1 MKAQVP
7 ALATVFSSDNGILR
21 TRVML
26 VKCFKVPN
34 TVPLPHIA
42 SGHWDYYYF
51 VVFFFQIYS
60 FLRLSTADLP
70 AHEQHPCEHMP
81 SSYLL
86 KTRDTSTCQQNV
98 LALARRKSLFNSEL
112 LNTATADLNL
122 FAMTSQLSA
131 VTFLSSCSNKAS
143 SAGAC
148 GTASASD
155 SSYLGGSGNVSPEH
169 TCTT

>member
-1 MKAQVP
+1 MAFLELELCLWSASKSQTLSLCHTLLLV
-7 ALATVFSSDNGILR
+7 TGIIIIYL
-21 TRVML
+21 
-26 VKCFKVPN
+26 
-34 TVPLPHIA
+34 
-42 SGHWDYYYF
+42 
-51 VVFFFQIYS
+51 FFRIYS

-112 LNTATADLNL
+112 LNTATTDLNL

-131 VTFLSSCSNKAS
+131 VTFLSCCSNKAS

-148 GTASASD
+148 GAASASD
-155 SSYLGGSGNVSPEH
+155 SSYLGGSGNVSPKH

>member
-1 MKAQVP
+1 MAFLELELCLWSASKSQTLSLCHTLLLV
-7 ALATVFSSDNGILR
+7 TGIIIIL
-21 TRVML
+21 
-26 VKCFKVPN
+26 
-34 TVPLPHIA
+34 
-42 SGHWDYYYF
+42 
-51 VVFFFQIYS
+51 VFFFQIYS

-70 AHEQHPCEHMP
+70 AHERHPCEHMP

-86 KTRDTSTCQQNV
+86 KTRDTSNCQQNV

-112 LNTATADLNL
+112 LNTATAHLNL

-131 VTFLSSCSNKAS
+131 VTFLSCCSNKAS
-143 SAGAC
+143 STGAC

>member
-1 MKAQVP
+1 MAFLELELCLWSASKSQTLSLCHTLFLV
-7 ALATVFSSDNGILR
+7 TGIIIIYL
-21 TRVML
+21 
-26 VKCFKVPN
+26 
-34 TVPLPHIA
+34 
-42 SGHWDYYYF
+42 
-51 VVFFFQIYS
+51 FFRIYS

-70 AHEQHPCEHMP
+70 AHEQHPREHMP

-86 KTRDTSTCQQNV
+86 KTRDTSNCQQNV

-112 LNTATADLNL
+112 LNTATAHLNL

-155 SSYLGGSGNVSPEH
+155 SSYLGGSGNESRTHLHHITLPAYIFMW
-169 TCTT
+169 CS